1 MSPLSLPGS
10 LEPVLDSMAD
20 VVGLEARPCV
30 EAASV
35 QEAPEEGVAISEA
48 VPPLARGF
56 ELRPTAVVV
65 KLDLRSQTNSA
76 GQTEAER
83 ETGL

>member
-1 MSPLSLPGS
+1 
-10 LEPVLDSMAD
+10 MAG

-30 EAASV
+30 EAASA
-35 QEAPEEGVAISEA
+35 QEALGEGAAISEA
-48 VPPLARGF
+48 VPPLEKDFG
-56 ELRPTAVVV
+56 LQPTAVVV